1 MISSQ
6 ETRIKDYEK
15 KLHHLL
21 GESIVEVNYYELKYD
36 EPLWDEGVYHCLDFG
51 LEFTTENREQYYFIW
66 GKEFTQ
72 FDVKFERGSIV
83 KEFLSIEVFCKYN
96 VTNTFYWRSL
106 AGIAIE
112 NIRVNWSYWSFVGKE
127 GRCAYPQDVIITFE
141 RNSEVIIS
149 AMEIVD
155 EKAVEMKD
163 HITIFF
169 DKSLFQKMK
178 IKS

>member
-1 MISSQ
+1 MNYKILQLISSQ

-72 FDVKFERGSIV
+72 FHVKFEILG
-83 KEFLSIEVFCKYN
+83 
-96 VTNTFYWRSL
+96 SL
-106 AGIAIE
+106 ALH
-112 NIRVNWSYWSFVGKE
+112 K
-127 GRCAYPQDVIITFE
+127 CTFLGWASTASCHQ
-141 RNSEVIIS
+141 RQVL
-149 AMEIVD
+149 
-155 EKAVEMKD
+155 
-163 HITIFF
+163 HIHRREFQ
-169 DKSLFQKMK
+169 LFL
-178 IKS
+178 